1 MAEAVDNTDTITS
14 SLSSSAADDVEFGF
28 KRPEM
33 YKEKLA
39 GTVDPP
45 FDRHVF
51 LCYGSYDSW
60 PSRVESS
67 DSDPLPKLLSGALK
81 TRKNEIGVKTRLTVC
96 EGREGTE
103 FSDGDVLIFP
113 EMIKYRGLKD
123 SDVDNFVEDVIV
135 SGKPWASGVP
145 EVLAGSHVFVCA
157 HANRDKRCGV
167 CGPVL
172 IEKFEEEIEIRG
184 LKDQVFVSAC
194 SHIGG
199 HKYAGNIIIFSPD
212 AEGKIAG
219 HWYGY
224 VTPDDVPEMLDQHI
238 GKGEIIDRLW
248 RGQMG
253 VYVEPAEK
261 AKEQKIPNGKD
272 EEKSK
277 KKHKGEKKV
286 QVENGVVAS
295 CCQGA
300 NGVSCCQDG
309 SSEAKETAEVKGKK
323 GLGKCSSWMGKWEQS
338 EVLTAVGV
346 VGAVATIAVAYSF
359 YRRCFHS
366 YVDENGLLDVD
377 LDGLKARI
385 LYLFN
390 LSPDA
395 NLVLTYIDEDNDNVA
410 LVDEEDFYYAIEQCL
425 NPMMIT
431 AQFSHIV
438 ECLAKLKSGCQTI
451 VASEI
456 DRKASEFFETSKD
469 TFSTPK
475 KSLGDES
482 VAPIQK
488 NYQKDLNKGNINRNA
503 STLRLDPASIHG
515 AVKGF
520 PKHDPIQQS
529 PDQGSS
535 DIDWIVHNY
544 VKRRNHMKAQQRAKC
559 RV

>member
-1 MAEAVDNTDTITS
+1 MRTAHPSRFLTLAHSRFSLSSSHIRFLSSSHSLPATPLSPPLSLSSPLSSMAEAVDNTITN
-14 SLSSSAADDVEFGF
+14 SLSSSSAAADDVEFGF

-123 SDVDNFVEDVIV
+123 SDVDSFVEDVIV

-172 IEKFEEEIEIRG
+172 IEKFEEEIETRG

-323 GLGKCSSWMGKWEQS
+323 ELGKCSGWMGKWEQS

-359 YRRCFHS
+359 YRR
-366 YVDENGLLDVD
+366 
-377 LDGLKARI
+377 
-385 LYLFN
+385 
-390 LSPDA
+390 
-395 NLVLTYIDEDNDNVA
+395 
-410 LVDEEDFYYAIEQCL
+410 
-425 NPMMIT
+425 
-431 AQFSHIV
+431 
-438 ECLAKLKSGCQTI
+438 SG
-451 VASEI
+451 
-456 DRKASEFFETSKD
+456 
-469 TFSTPK
+469 
-475 KSLGDES
+475 
-482 VAPIQK
+482 
-488 NYQKDLNKGNINRNA
+488 
-503 STLRLDPASIHG
+503 
-515 AVKGF
+515 
-520 PKHDPIQQS
+520 
-529 PDQGSS
+529 
-535 DIDWIVHNY
+535 
-544 VKRRNHMKAQQRAKC
+544 
-559 RV
+559 